1 LKLTFL
7 QRRYGKEAF
16 VAKERSLA
24 PLSKEAGE
32 RQREKVLRRKNARSG
47 TYVRRTGGRDV
58 KGRDGKQ
65 KG

>member
-7 QRRYGKEAF
+7 QRRYGKEVF
-16 VAKERSLA
+16 VARQRSLA

-32 RQREKVLRRKNARSG
+32 RQREKVLRRKNAQNG
-47 TYVRRTGGRDV
+47 TYVKRTEGKDA

-65 KG
+65 KS